1 MGRRPTRNL
10 HLPRGMR
17 ARVRGKVTYYFLD
30 AGGKP
35 RREIPLGRDYTAAVA
50 RWAELTG
57 ENRAK
62 AAPTFRDAAER
73 FQREA
78 MPGLALKTQREYTA
92 AIGRLLRYFDDPP
105 APLDAIKPIA
115 VARYLDWRRA
125 APVAA
130 NREIAVLSAIWNR
143 ARVWGYT
150 DLANPC
156 TGVTRHRQA
165 GRSVYVEDEVYRAVW
180 DAADQPLR
188 DAMDL
193 AYLTGQRPADV
204 RRMAVTDLRGGD
216 LHIRQAKTGGRN
228 RIAVTGELAAFL
240 ADLDARRKADREAN
254 PATVHALQLILDEH
268 GQPMGAWKL
277 RSRFDRARAKAAA
290 ATPDL
295 AAAIRE
301 FQFRDLRARAGTD
314 KAESAGVL
322 DAQRQLGHS
331 SVTTTERYVR
341 RRRGAK
347 STPTR

>member
-1 MGRRPTRNL
+1 MGRRPTKNL

-17 ARVRGKVTYYFLD
+17 ARVRGTATYFYLD

-78 MPGLALKTQREYTA
+78 LPGLAPKTQREYTA

-115 VARYLDWRRA
+115 VARYLDWRRS
-125 APVAA
+125 APVGA
-130 NREIAVLSAIWNR
+130 NREVAVLSAIWNR

-156 TGVTRHRQA
+156 TGVSRHRQA
-165 GRSVYVEDEVYRAVW
+165 GRSVYVEDDVYAAVW

-204 RRMAVTDLRGGD
+204 RRMAITDLRDGM
-216 LHIRQAKTGGRN
+216 LHVRQAKTGERV
-228 RIAVTGELAAFL
+228 RIAVAGELAAL
-240 ADLDARRKADREAN
+240 LQRMDARRRSGD
-254 PATVHALQLILDEH
+254 PGIVHALHLVLDER
-268 GQPMGAWKL
+268 GRPLGTWKL
-277 RSRFDRARAKAAA
+277 RSRFDRARAKAAKEA
-290 ATPDL
+290 PEL
-295 AAAIRE
+295 AEAIRA